1 MSTPARQDAN
11 PPESAM
17 SLAELIQLAEVLQ
30 TNGREQEAVQVYRHW
45 LDQSQDEQRFLAWFN
60 FGALLQKLNL
70 IDDAQQAYRTCL
82 ELRPHMA
89 QASIN
94 LGLLQEHQGHNDV
107 ALAHWS
113 NVVAQAL
120 LQTNPDKGLQ
130 TMALNHMGRLYEK
143 LKQYDL
149 AEQALAQSLAVDPH
163 QAGAIQ
169 HWVHIRQKAC
179 KWPVYKKLPQVS
191 MNDML
196 MYTSPLAMLSL
207 SEDPVM
213 QLLCAHSFV
222 TRTYGQLK
230 EERLCQVKQYGH
242 QKIRIGYVSG
252 DLCTHA
258 VGLLMADFIEAHD
271 RERFEVYG
279 YDFSPED
286 GSAYRE
292 RLKKSFD
299 HIRFVHSL
307 SEAQIAQVVMHDEID
322 VLIDLHG
329 LSSGARPG
337 IFALHPA
344 PLQGT
349 YLGYIGT
356 TAMPWFD
363 FVVCDRWVLPEEL
376 TPYFKEQPLYLEGSF
391 IPMNKDESV
400 LRAAQRSEFSIAQD
414 ALVMAAF
421 GNVYKINDAM
431 FNVWCNILQRVE
443 KSVLWLI
450 DDNPA
455 TTRELKQQAKLRG
468 IGEHQIIFTPRAA
481 HSEYRARIQLADVF
495 LDNFPYNCGST
506 TADVISCGVPI
517 VTLYGK
523 TMVSRMGKSILS
535 SLGLHELITATPQA
549 YEDLVVSL
557 LSSPEQRQ
565 KVRTHLASQWANVY
579 QQTQR
584 NVASLEAGLMQRL
597 QALA

>member
-1 MSTPARQDAN
+1 MTTLAQHDAN
-11 PPESAM
+11 TSESAM

-30 TNGREQEAVQVYRHW
+30 QNGHELEAVQVYRHW
-45 LDQSQDEQRFLAWFN
+45 LNQSQDGNRFLAWFN

-70 IDDAQQAYRTCL
+70 IDEAQSAYLRCL
-82 ELRPHMA
+82 EIQPHMA

-94 LGLLQEHQGHNDV
+94 LGLLQEQQGNNDA
-107 ALAHWS
+107 ALQHWS
-113 NVVAQAL
+113 HVVAQAL
-120 LQTNPDKGLQ
+120 LQANPDKSLQ
-130 TMALNHMGRLYEK
+130 TTALNHMGRLYEK

-149 AEQALAQSLAVDPH
+149 AEQALAQSLMVDPK
-163 QAGAIQ
+163 QSGAIQ

-179 KWPVYKKLPQVS
+179 KWPVYKSLPKVS

-213 QLLCAHSFV
+213 QLLCAQSFV
-222 TRTYGQLK
+222 TRTYGQLQ
-230 EERLCQVKQYGH
+230 EEHLCKVKQYGH
-242 QKIRIGYVSG
+242 SKIRIGYVSG

-271 RERFEVYG
+271 RERFEIYG

-307 SEAQIAQVVMHDEID
+307 SESQIAQVVVHDEID

-363 FVVCDRWVLPEEL
+363 FVVCDRWVLPDEL
-376 TPYFKEQPLYLEGSF
+376 TPYFKEPALYLEGSF
-391 IPMNKDESV
+391 IPMNKDEPT
-400 LRAAQRSEFSIAQD
+400 LRVAHRSEFSIPED

-421 GNVYKINDAM
+421 GNVYKINESM
-431 FNVWCNILQRVE
+431 FGVWCNILHRVE

-455 TTRELKQQAKLRG
+455 TTRELKHQAKLRG
-468 IGEHQIIFTPRAA
+468 IEEHQIIFTPRAA
-481 HSEYRARIQLADVF
+481 HSEYRSRIKLADVF
-495 LDNFPYNCGST
+495 LDNYPYNCGST
-506 TADVISCGVPI
+506 TADVIRCGVPI
-517 VTLYGK
+517 VTRYGK

-535 SLGLHELITATPQA
+535 SLGLHELITSTQQD
-549 YEDLVVSL
+549 YEELVVSL
-557 LSSPEQRQ
+557 LRSPEQRDKIRKQ
-565 KVRTHLASQWANVY
+565 LAIQCARVQ
-579 QQTQR
+579 QQTQL
-584 NVASLEAGLMQRL
+584 NVASLETALVQRL